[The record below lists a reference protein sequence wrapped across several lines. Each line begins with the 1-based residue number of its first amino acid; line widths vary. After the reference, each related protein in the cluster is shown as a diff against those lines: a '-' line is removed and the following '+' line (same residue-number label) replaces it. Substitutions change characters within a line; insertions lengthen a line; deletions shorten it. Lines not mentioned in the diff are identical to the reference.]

1 MLMFDDLL
9 EEATIV
15 DCILEIDEI
24 ASKAT
29 FLSNEKLVNFIMDWD
44 TNIEI
49 GEDAQLALNEFFN
62 TGKLCKEN
70 RKVLENCY
78 ILMRNCLCWG
88 EDEDG
93 SGVYSTHVLLK

>member
-1 MLMFDDLL
+1 MIDDLL

-15 DCILEIDEI
+15 DCILEVDEI
-24 ASKAT
+24 ASKAN
-29 FLSNEKLVNFIMDWD
+29 FLSNEKLVNFIMEWD
-44 TNIEI
+44 TNVEI
-49 GEDAQLALNEFFN
+49 DEDAQIALNEFFN
-62 TGKLCKEN
+62 TGELSMGN
-70 RKVLENCY
+70 RKTLENCY